1 MTAGPPHGCAAALA
15 APLGAGAACPAF
27 RRAAGRKSPPGAGAA
42 HGERPPCVAGA
53 VRQAP
58 RGMDAK
64 SPARKRSR
72 SSPRRRAPPMAR
84 EKPPCGKLPPRKR
97 SRSSPRRRAH
107 PHGAEK
113 PSCEIDRADFR
124 AQRPARRGEE
134 APARSGRGTVPKRT
148 RRPDESPA
156 AGSLCFAK
164 FRSGRE
170 VRTNFRNLT
179 AEAAGRPAGPGWP
192 EPAWPERT
200 APGCCSWCRPSSPR
214 QRRCRGW
221 WTRRPGC
228 SRS

>member
-1 MTAGPPHGCAAALA
+1 MRRPLPRPWAWVGLSHFPPRG
-15 APLGAGAACPAF
+15 
-27 RRAAGRKSPPGAGAA
+27 AGRKPPPGAGAA

-58 RGMDAK
+58 RRMDAK

-84 EKPPCGKLPPRKR
+84 GNPCGKLPTRKR
-97 SRSSPRRRAH
+97 LRSRREEKPRRWR
-107 PHGAEK
+107 GR
-113 PSCEIDRADFR
+113 CE
-124 AQRPARRGEE
+124 PRGI
-134 APARSGRGTVPKRT
+134 AKRT
-148 RRPDESPA
+148 RRPDFRPA
-156 AGSLCFAK
+156 AGSLCFAS

-179 AEAAGRPAGPGWP
+179 AGAAGRPAGPGWP

-214 QRRCRGW
+214 RRRCRGW